1 MSKSQIEALLTS
13 FPSLTNLRTQHTS
26 VETKTVRYV
35 YQPLDELY
43 MVLITTKGSN
53 ILQDIDTLH
62 LFAQVVTF
70 ICNNNL
76 DEREV
81 IRNAF
86 ELISAFDE
94 VITMGYRETLTLPQI
109 KNILEMESQ
118 EEKIQDIISRVR
130 NTSISAD
137 SRTRNKRQVKSEN
150 VEHDNWKCN
159 DVKWQNLALDKVVEL
174 PPTLDPVNINQFEHH
189 PLMLQLHLII
199 MITRPRVPRSIH

>member
-1 MSKSQIEALLTS
+1 
-13 FPSLTNLRTQHTS
+13 
-26 VETKTVRYV
+26 
-35 YQPLDELY
+35 

-81 IRNAF
+81 LRNAF

-94 VITMGYRETLTLPQI
+94 IITMGYRETLTLPQI

-118 EEKIQDIISRVR
+118 EEKIQDIISRVK
-130 NTSISAD
+130 NISISAD
-137 SRTRNKRQVKSEN
+137 SRTRNKRQLKSEN

-159 DVKWQNLALDKVVEL
+159 DVKSQSLAPDKVVDLL
-174 PPTLDPVNINQFEHH
+174 PT
-189 PLMLQLHLII
+189 
-199 MITRPRVPRSIH
+199 